1 MSLADAV
8 VAQILRRCE
17 RERPLGGDL
26 VLVRDHAAFAGA
38 SPVLERPEGP
48 WRVVRVGGELSL
60 RAALLDGGRLVAA
73 VSPGAPPLALDLTDR
88 AWLGRVLEVQAQD
101 VVSAAAGRPCARL
114 QDEALARAVLDDPA
128 WVGRAAGAWTLGGD
142 TVTED
147 ELRSVLVAAEV
158 GWDRR
163 LERAAPA
170 ELLARWIVEG
180 TPALRHRALVD
191 AELRRAHGAEGAWL
205 ARALGELEGVVLA
218 GAVGRCAR
226 VAAIAG
232 VEPDPGLAAL
242 VEQAVR
248 RAWRAA
254 PDRVRAALRSAEAVV
269 HAARVGAADVGA
281 LPLVAAALDVALLEL
296 ASEAAGGRSVGEDR
310 LEPLRRSLHAPAR
323 ADALELLTAL
333 GRLARF
339 GGEPPAEAVDDLL
352 REAAASTAWADL
364 EVRRARR
371 LADAVGGAL
380 AEPARRV
387 LERAVATRDAINRRF
402 AEALAA
408 GEGAVQGRG
417 DLRKPL
423 PLHALS
429 KALLRPLLDKGQR
442 VFLVVLDG
450 CDVSTLLEL
459 LQAGGPVGLALPAVD
474 GLFGDDLRGLGP
486 LFVAAAPVPTV
497 TAHARRALFAGE
509 TPGNAALDDAE
520 AEAANAK
527 ADRAAF
533 ERNRALEGIPR
544 RLLLKGDLGSDGRAA
559 VEALEDGGLRLVA
572 GVWNGV
578 DDALASHQTAPLG
591 PWSWGAI
598 GGGLVDALAAAAR
611 AGFTIVVTADHG
623 HTPYLDPARKVATG
637 ARGQR
642 FGEEPLD
649 GAVRFE
655 AGARRDKPLWALWR
669 TGAWAGTQ
677 RRGFHGGA
685 SLEEVAV
692 PVALLGPVALGQGRP
707 TPPAWWADEGGQADP
722 RRDLLQAPAAAP
734 IRAAAPSVT
743 ATTWGAAQV
752 PAEVREALA
761 SAPDMLALVEQLA
774 QRGDLSVGQ
783 LATVLGMKALLV
795 RGHLAR
801 LRLALHQAGVAEPFE
816 VEEGD
821 ELMIRW
827 RRR

>member
-1 MSLADAV
+1 MSLGDAV
-8 VAQILRRCE
+8 VEQLLRRCE

-26 VLVRDHAAFAGA
+26 VLLRDHAAIAGA

-48 WRVVRVGGELSL
+48 WRLVRVGGELSL

-73 VSPGAPPLALDLTDR
+73 VAPGAPPLALDLTDR
-88 AWLGRVLEVQAQD
+88 AWLGRVLDVQAQD

-180 TPALRHRALVD
+180 TPALRNRALVD

-205 ARALGELEGVVLA
+205 ARALGDLEGVVLA

-232 VEPDPGLAAL
+232 VEPDPVVAAL
-242 VEQAVR
+242 VEQAAR
-248 RAWRAA
+248 RAWRA
-254 PDRVRAALRSAEAVV
+254 PDRVRAALRAAEAAA
-269 HAARVGAADVGA
+269 HAARVGAADAGA

-296 ASEAAGGRSVGEDR
+296 ATEAAGGRSVGEDR
-310 LEPLRRSLHAPAR
+310 LEPLRRSLHATER
-323 ADALELLTAL
+323 ADALELVTAL

-339 GGEPPAEAVDDLL
+339 GEEPPAEAVDELL

-380 AEPARRV
+380 AAPARQV
-387 LERAVATRDAINRRF
+387 VERAVAARDTVNRRF

-408 GEGAVQGRG
+408 GESAVQGRG
-417 DLRKPL
+417 DLRRPL

-459 LQAGGPVGLALPAVD
+459 LLAGGPAGLALPAVD
-474 GLFGDDLRGLGP
+474 GLLGDDLRALGP
-486 LFVAAAPVPTV
+486 LLVAAAPVPTV

-509 TPGNAALDDAE
+509 TPGNTALDDAE

-533 ERNRALEGIPR
+533 ERNRALEGIPK
-544 RLLLKGDLGSDGRAA
+544 RLLLKGDLGADGSAA
-559 VEALEDGGLRLVA
+559 VEALDDARLRLVV

-591 PWSWGAI
+591 PWSWGAV

-611 AGFTIVVTADHG
+611 AGFAIVVTADHG
-623 HTPYLDPARKVATG
+623 HTPYLDNARKVAPG

-642 FGEEPLD
+642 FGDEPLD

-655 AGARRDKPLWALWR
+655 AGPRRDRALWALWR

-692 PVALLGPVALGQGRP
+692 PVALLGPVAPGQGRP
-707 TPPAWWADEGGQADP
+707 TPPAWWADEGARAEP
-722 RRDLLQAPAAAP
+722 RRDLLRAPAAP
-734 IRAAAPSVT
+734 MRAAAPPVV

-761 SAPDMLALVEQLA
+761 SAPDMLTLVEQLA
-774 QRGDLSVGQ
+774 ERRDLSTGQ
-783 LATVLGMKALLV
+783 LATLLGKKALLV
-795 RGHLAR
+795 QGQLAR
-801 LRLALHQAGVAEPFE
+801 LRHVLHQAGVAAPFE